1 MLYTDSEPIP
11 IPGAATVPPAAQKAK
26 KDLMTDACRSG
37 DDIIAYSINTARMNI
52 LWNRFSLFQ
61 LQHYIFAR
69 QMYFL
74 LVHLRQPT
82 RCAEKAL
89 AYMKSS
95 HVALEQKLVRQYPV
109 RSSTELDLLDT
120 SSGSSDAKM
129 LQLRRAQADVWA
141 LMASLKLIRECRAL
155 LQLLVGGDAKF
166 HSIFNPSASNIGGS
180 MSYSINTTTSSVAST
195 GDSFTD
201 NLAAISSASTHG
213 SSVVYS
219 SLAELSRSQ
228 HGISS
233 HRKSSAL
240 DGSTHPSSYTA
251 LPGHSTISSTA
262 HAALSNTSVH
272 THTSPAMALRDV
284 LFAPELDITA
294 ELRDSS
300 RVLGDLIEFA
310 LKRLQAL
317 SSSTVKNAGKRALE
331 LALSTVPFDYESICS
346 SAGSS
351 SVARTVGVRR
361 TVTKVASGSFTP
373 VNATSG
379 ALSAD
384 STVTGVPSPI
394 TTTTTTTSTTTIIQS
409 TTTTNTTVGTTDYTA
424 VSPRNVELVVTIE
437 QELALLDESR
447 ESQGVADVGDRMDQ
461 VQRYMCCVVLR
472 IELLPPHHISNVLIL
487 LWTT

>member
-1 MLYTDSEPIP
+1 MS
-11 IPGAATVPPAAQKAK
+11 
-26 KDLMTDACRSG
+26 DACRCG

-89 AYMKSS
+89 SYMKSS
-95 HVALEQKLVRQYPV
+95 YVSLEQRLARQYPAKP
-109 RSSTELDLLDT
+109 STSPTELDLYDNNIGN
-120 SSGSSDAKM
+120 GSEAKM

-166 HSIFNPSASNIGGS
+166 NSIFGAGNA
-180 MSYSINTTTSSVAST
+180 SYSVNTNSVNSA
-195 GDSFTD
+195 GDSFSD

-213 SSVVYS
+213 SSVVYN

-233 HRKSSAL
+233 HRKSSL
-240 DGSTHPSSYTA
+240 DSSTHPAAHSAHSVHGA
-251 LPGHSTISSTA
+251 HSTHTA
-262 HAALSNTSVH
+262 ATLTS
-272 THTSPAMALRDV
+272 THTTPAMALRDV
-284 LFAPELDITA
+284 LFAPELDIST
-294 ELRDSS
+294 ELRESS

-331 LALSTVPFDYESICS
+331 LALTTVPFDYEKLSC
-346 SAGSS
+346 AGGASS
-351 SVARTVGVRR
+351 SGGVRR
-361 TVTKVASGSFTP
+361 TVTKVGSGGIIANTGINP
-373 VNATSG
+373 
-379 ALSAD
+379 
-384 STVTGVPSPI
+384 STAGG
-394 TTTTTTTSTTTIIQS
+394 TTTAINNTTA
-409 TTTTNTTVGTTDYTA
+409 TTTTNTDYTA

-461 VQRYMCCVVLR
+461 VGSVYCVCGTLC
-472 IELLPPHHISNVLIL
+472 
-487 LWTT
+487 

>member
-1 MLYTDSEPIP
+1 MHTDSEPIP
-11 IPGAATVPPAAQKAK
+11 IPGAAPPLSKPK
-26 KDLMTDACRSG
+26 KDLMSDACRSG

-89 AYMKSS
+89 GYMKSS
-95 HVALEQKLVRQYPV
+95 YVSLEQRLARQFPV
-109 RSSTELDLLDT
+109 KPSTSPAELDLYDNNNG
-120 SSGSSDAKM
+120 SSGSEAKM

-166 HSIFNPSASNIGGS
+166 NSIFGPNLSYSVNSAS
-180 MSYSINTTTSSVAST
+180 INSASLNSA
-195 GDSFTD
+195 GDSFSD

-213 SSVVYS
+213 GSVVYN

-228 HGISS
+228 HGISC
-233 HRKSSAL
+233 HRKSPL
-240 DGSTHPSSYTA
+240 DSSTHPATHSVHGA
-251 LPGHSTISSTA
+251 HSTHTTA
-262 HAALSNTSVH
+262 TLTS
-272 THTSPAMALRDV
+272 THTTPAMALRDV
-284 LFAPELDITA
+284 LFAPELDITT
-294 ELRDSS
+294 ELRESS

-331 LALSTVPFDYESICS
+331 LALTTVPFDYEKLS
-346 SAGSS
+346 SAGSGAS
-351 SVARTVGVRR
+351 SGGGVRR
-361 TVTKVASGSFTP
+361 TVTKVGTG
-373 VNATSG
+373 TSAIVG
-379 ALSAD
+379 
-384 STVTGVPSPI
+384 TGVSIDAGDGGNIAFSNPNNASTI
-394 TTTTTTTSTTTIIQS
+394 ATTSS
-409 TTTTNTTVGTTDYTA
+409 TDYSA
-424 VSPRNVELVVTIE
+424 VSPRNADLVVTIE

-447 ESQGVADVGDRMDQ
+447 QSQGVADVGDRMDQ
-461 VQRYMCCVVLR
+461 VRFM
-472 IELLPPHHISNVLIL
+472 
-487 LWTT
+487 